1 MKASILV
8 GIACLFWQPV
18 WSEEQVLPGT
28 FDYSLGS
35 ATVTTLAERQQ
46 NVDMKILVGAT
57 DEILKRYAPKGIVPN
72 ALNAF
77 LIRIDRMNIL
87 VDTGLGLKLVDNLKA
102 VKIGPGDIDAVLLTH
117 MHRDHIGGL
126 LRDGVAV
133 FTRATLY
140 IPRPEFEYWKQK
152 SDDMVRTIEAYKGR
166 VCLFQPQEIG
176 TDKPEQFIRGITA
189 FAAYGHTPGHT
200 VFLVEGQ
207 SQKLLIWGDITH
219 ATPIQIPHPEVTVTY
234 DIDPA
239 QAITTRKRIMAYVAT
254 NQIYYVGGMH
264 IAYPGVDFLF
274 KEKEKNNYH
283 IMPVDYTYT
292 NADAKEIAIRSD
304 GYRTETEKVLEGRA
318 KGKIQRMKATNE
330 SETWWEITDY
340 VYDADGWLVR
350 KERNKYFQGNEKP
363 QESEEVAYFPMREIV
378 HYIKKTDRDGDSD
391 YIVFNASY
399 QLVARLSGDGKL
411 TKEDVAGNEKYW
423 EPLLKGETAS
433 EARARLAKA
442 EQDKAEKEKVAND
455 AAANDIA
462 ASRPIKPFVFPKAI
476 LDLLPPNLDDA
487 LPKEV
492 AKALTQFKN
501 GHFISLRHL
510 SLFPKDLE
518 TCLKVRYTT
527 SLEVTVADERGQPV
541 VGAQV
546 TLKQIRLFSDS
557 GDIEMAQSDGRVS
570 DNWEPLMKTERVGAS
585 GKAIFKDVPRFTF
598 ILLART
604 LFYDGKMP
612 EPSLQASVKAEG
624 YEEATATFC
633 NVDKETLALA
643 KQTVAIV
650 AGVADDQEV
659 NVEKDFTGAK
669 EAYMSS
675 KLAKTFTVPEE
686 NRHDTI
692 QVKIVLKRRSPST
705 L

>member
-8 GIACLFWQPV
+8 GMVCLFWQTACP
-18 WSEEQVLPGT
+18 EEQVLPRT

-46 NVDMKILVGAT
+46 NVDAKILVGAT
-57 DEILKRYAPKGIVPN
+57 DEVLKRYAPKGIVPN

-77 LIRIDRMNIL
+77 LVRIDRMNIL

-102 VKIGPGDIDAVLLTH
+102 VKIGAGDIDAVLLTH
-117 MHRDHIGGL
+117 IHRDHIGGL

-152 SDDMVRTIEAYKGR
+152 SDDMVRISEAYKGR
-166 VCLFQPQEIG
+166 VCLFQPQAIG

-207 SQKLLIWGDITH
+207 SQKLLVWGDITH
-219 ATPIQIPHPEVTVTY
+219 ATSIQIPHPEVTVTY

-254 NQIYYVGGMH
+254 NQIHHVGGMH
-264 IAYPGVDFLF
+264 IAYPGVAFLF
-274 KEKEKNNYH
+274 KEKEKSNYY
-283 IMPVDYTYT
+283 ITPVDYTYT
-292 NADAKEIAIRSD
+292 DEKSKEIFIRSD

-318 KGKIQRMKATNE
+318 KGKIQRLKATNE
-330 SETWWEITDY
+330 SGTWWEITDY
-340 VYDADGWLVR
+340 AYDADGWLVR
-350 KERNKYFQGNEKP
+350 TLKNQYSKGIEKP
-363 QESEEVAYFPMREIV
+363 QESVETVYFPKREMV
-378 HYIKKTDRDGDSD
+378 HYIKKTDRNGDSD
-391 YIVFNASY
+391 YTVFNASY
-399 QLVARLSGDGKL
+399 RVVARLSGDGKL
-411 TKEDVAGNEKYW
+411 IKEELAGNEKYW
-423 EPLLKGETAS
+423 APFLKGETPN
-433 EARARLAKA
+433 EARARLAKT
-442 EQDKAEKEKVAND
+442 EQDKVDKEK
-455 AAANDIA
+455 AANEEAAKVIA
-462 ASRPIKPFVFPKAI
+462 ASEPVKPFVFPKTI
-476 LDLLPPNLDDA
+476 LNLLPADIDKA
-487 LPKEV
+487 LPRGV
-492 AKALTQFKN
+492 ARMLPQFKT

-510 SLFPKDLE
+510 ELFPKELE
-518 TCLKVRYTT
+518 AVLKDRKTT
-527 SLEVTVADERGQPV
+527 AVEVTVVDERGQPM

-570 DNWEPLMKTERVGAS
+570 DNWEPMMKTESVGAG
-585 GKAIFKDVPRFTF
+585 GKAIFTDVPRFTF
-598 ILLART
+598 ILLTRT

-612 EPSLQASVKAEG
+612 DPSLQASVKAEG

-643 KQTVAIV
+643 KQTAAIV
-650 AGVADDQEV
+650 AGVADDPEV
-659 NVEKDFTGAK
+659 KVEKDFTGAK
-669 EAYMSS
+669 EAYRSS
-675 KLAKTFTVPEE
+675 KLAKTFAVPEE

-692 QVKIVLKRRSPST
+692 QVKIVLKR